1 MAIYCFDLNSNK
13 SERATKKIL
22 IHIPIYLLSKYPPVV
37 LPHEE
42 GVYSD
47 EVELFVNPKI
57 SGEKA
62 VGLSPSA
69 NVASSHLQT
78 K

>member
-1 MAIYCFDLNSNK
+1 M
-13 SERATKKIL
+13 ET
-22 IHIPIYLLSKYPPVV
+22 IYLSLGAQEAVGTFFMKSPLSKYPPVV